1 MIHIKRSYY
10 YYYRS
15 YITFDILRRILAD
28 YFNYDIFY
36 VMNITDV
43 DDKVPLTIIKFFS

>member
-1 MIHIKRSYY
+1 MLIIF
-10 YYYRS
+10 RS

-43 DDKVPLTIIKFFS
+43 DDKVYIKLSVCFIIMIKIK